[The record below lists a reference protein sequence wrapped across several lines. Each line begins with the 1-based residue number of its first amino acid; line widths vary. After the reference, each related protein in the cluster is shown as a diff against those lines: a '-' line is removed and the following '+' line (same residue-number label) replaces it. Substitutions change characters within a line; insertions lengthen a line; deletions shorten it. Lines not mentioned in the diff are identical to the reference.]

1 MLLFVLGISFVVFC
15 IHRRKTMDST
25 DTYNINNKS
34 IEDAKA
40 KLHNIINSVE
50 DENNILYL
58 LGLISAI
65 VEDFK

>member
-1 MLLFVLGISFVVFC
+1 MLLFVLGISFVVFA
-15 IHRRKTMDST
+15 HRRKTMDST

>member
-1 MLLFVLGISFVVFC
+1 
-15 IHRRKTMDST
+15 MDST
-25 DTYNINNKS
+25 DTYNINNKT